1 MSCVEFRY
9 QSNEN
14 DNDNDD
20 MKVLGARC
28 IQGPFSRKFIILIQ
42 KLIPTPLIQYIL
54 NLIISDVFVSY
65 T

>member
-28 IQGPFSRKFIILIQ
+28 ILGPFRE
-42 KLIPTPLIQYIL
+42 
-54 NLIISDVFVSY
+54 NLLF
-65 T
+65 